1 MAGQSYV
8 WGLLPP
14 PPAKAAAGS
23 RWFALAAGAG
33 SLTTTEAEEPQGSA
47 DLETEQ
53 TEELENTAG
62 FARSKRLRNNW
73 LGKALLE
80 VDFRQK
86 G

>member
-1 MAGQSYV
+1 M
-8 WGLLPP
+8 
-14 PPAKAAAGS
+14 
-23 RWFALAAGAG
+23 
-33 SLTTTEAEEPQGSA
+33 EAEEQQGSA

-53 TEELENTAG
+53 TEELEHTAG
-62 FARSKRLRNNW
+62 FARSKRLRNNC